1 MCHAELARS
10 VRSHA
15 DDTDSVIFSR
25 VITIERQPSGATSI
39 DRGHVISAIGCAS
52 AKMLEIRW
60 AGYDGSRGKYA
71 APLFQTAHSAINASR
86 DLSTHTPT
94 IRSAVTPLVT
104 RV

>member
-1 MCHAELARS
+1 MEINALLKPITGKLVINTTPVNAEIWIDGQLRGRAP
-10 VRSHA
+10 
-15 DDTDSVIFSR
+15 T
-25 VITIERQPSGATSI
+25 TINDIDMAT
-39 DRGHVISAIGCAS
+39 

-94 IRSAVTPLVT
+94 IRSAVTP
-104 RV
+104 